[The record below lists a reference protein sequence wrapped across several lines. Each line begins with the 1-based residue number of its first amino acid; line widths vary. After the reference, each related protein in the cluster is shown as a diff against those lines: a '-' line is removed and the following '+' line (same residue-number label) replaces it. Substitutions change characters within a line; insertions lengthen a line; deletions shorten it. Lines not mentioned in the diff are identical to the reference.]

1 MNTEIHEVSTQFSN
15 ERGVIA
21 EQYSQ
26 LQALHV
32 LEAIKE
38 MHPLPKASYESTIRA
53 IFQATEV
60 ALLNIADLVSR
71 ATVDVRSRQ
80 FGAAL
85 VRMSWVRGFHHVMV
99 RVSMMPSLLG
109 GMLNTTGMSS
119 ELKIAASPAFQ
130 IYFESLKHF
139 DSEMLG
145 CIASGE
151 LPIEF
156 LLSDQTLDNSSLH
169 LLHLTRICNHETT
182 IWENNLSRVAIPLL
196 VSGYEEFVIPQ
207 GIREAVYNTELEED
221 TYYTQ
226 FRGLHQIPEILCA
239 EINDHIASSILHI
252 QAKFLPG
259 AYEHLSYANIL
270 SEGILASLAPLT
282 DNLTTS
288 DYHKIR
294 ENLGLT
300 SGSHSVNI
308 HYHLFRDLYSQL
320 WDELAK
326 YLLGEQE
333 QLRAKPDILKALR
346 QVDQERFKDHSTFLV
361 HLLAN
366 ELLKLRTFTYEWR
379 NGHLHLPRNN
389 VGGSYTKSLT
399 GAQDAV
405 ETVKKMRDIALLKDP
420 MQPLVEARDLVG
432 VSENI
437 MYTPLTFYFGTQAS
451 LDKEVL
457 EMTGDITKERFKHVQ
472 ERTGIFA
479 KKSPFL
485 PPPKYEVK

>member
-1 MNTEIHEVSTQFSN
+1 MNTEIHEVPAQFRN
-15 ERGVIA
+15 ECGVIA
-21 EQYSQ
+21 EQYSH

-38 MHPLPKASYESTIRA
+38 MHPLPKASYESSIRA

-60 ALLNIADLVSR
+60 ALLNVADLVSR

-80 FGAAL
+80 FGAAM

-99 RVSMMPSLLG
+99 RVSMMPSQLG

-119 ELKIAASPAFQ
+119 ELRIMASPAFQ
-130 IYFESLKHF
+130 MYFESLRHF

-151 LPIEF
+151 LPIES
-156 LLSDQTLDNSSLH
+156 LLSEHTLDNSLLH

-182 IWENNLSRVAIPLL
+182 IWENNLSTVVIPLL
-196 VSGYEEFVIPQ
+196 VSSYEEFVIPQ
-207 GIREAVYNTELEED
+207 GIREAVYDTKLEGD

-239 EINDHIASSILHI
+239 EINNHIESSIQQI
-252 QAKFLPG
+252 RAKFLQD

-326 YLLGEQE
+326 YLLEGQE
-333 QLRAKPDILKALR
+333 QLHSEPDILKALR
-346 QVDQERFKDHSTFLV
+346 QVDLKRFEDHSAFLA

-399 GAQDAV
+399 GSPDAV
-405 ETVKKMRDIALLKDP
+405 ETVKKMRDIALTKDP
-420 MQPLVEARDLVG
+420 MQPLVDARDLAG
-432 VSENI
+432 VSGNVTN
-437 MYTPLTFYFGTQAS
+437 TPLTFYFGTQAS

-457 EMTGDITKERFKHVQ
+457 EKTGDITKERFKHVQ

-479 KKSPFL
+479 KKSPFV
-485 PPPKYEVK
+485 PPPKYEV